1 MQTDKFTALVRKA
14 VINAQNDALAAD
26 HQKLTAIH
34 VLSALLADD
43 NVMTRTLIGR
53 AGGDMGALQ
62 AGLKKALA
70 AMPAVTGSGADQ
82 MQLDMELAR
91 IMQAAEAESKTLKDS
106 FLAVDAL
113 LIAMA
118 KSKGETGK
126 LLRDSGVDAESL
138 ARAVAEVRKGR
149 TADSDMAEE
158 AHEALGKFTT
168 DLTDAARNG
177 KLDPVIGREAEVR
190 RAMQSLARR
199 TKNNPVLIGQPGVGK
214 TAIAEGLA
222 QRIVNGDVPEALA
235 NKSLLSLDMGALV
248 AGAKYRG
255 EFEER
260 LKAVLKEVQGRDG
273 EVILFIDEMHQLVG
287 AGKTDGAM
295 DASNLLKP
303 ALARGEL
310 RCIGATTL
318 DEYRQYVEKDAA
330 LTRRFQPVFVDEP
343 TVEDTVFVLR
353 GLKEKYELHHG
364 VRITDDALIAA
375 ARLSHRYITERF
387 LPDKAIDVMDE
398 AASHLRIQSD
408 SKPAELDSAD
418 RQIIQLKIEQAALQK
433 ENAKASEKR
442 LTAIAEEL
450 AELQAKSDELTAAWD
465 GVKAR
470 MAEVGRLQQAL
481 EDKRHQL
488 EVAQRSGQLDIAA
501 ELAYGTLPALEQE
514 LVAAK
519 EAVASSQ
526 LVDEEVTAAQIASVI
541 SSWTGIPVD
550 KMLEGEREKLLEM
563 EAIIG
568 KRIIGQ
574 QEAVQSVANAIRRSR
589 AGLADPNQPMGS
601 FLMLGPTGVGKTELA
616 KALAEFLFDN
626 DTAVLRIDMSEYMEK
641 HSVARLIGAP
651 PGYVGYEEG
660 GSLTEAVRRRPY
672 QVVLFDEVEKAHPDI
687 FNVLLQVLDEG
698 HLTDGQGRKVDFANT
713 LILLTSNIG
722 AEHLLA
728 LEDGMDSDAARDSV
742 MRDVHAT
749 FRPEF
754 LNRLDEILLFHRLS
768 LGDMGAIVS
777 IQFARL
783 QKRLAE
789 RGITLRLDEDAAAWL
804 ARRGYDPQFGARP
817 LQRVIQNMV
826 QNPLAE
832 ALLAGR
838 FGDGDY
844 VEVRLDSATDRLTFG
859 FATPADGA
867 APDDNRG
874 DAPDERVA
882 MAR

>member
-1 MQTDKFTALVRKA
+1 MQTDKFTALVRNA
-14 VINAQNDALAAD
+14 MVSAQNAALAAD
-26 HQKLTAIH
+26 HQKLTAMH
-34 VLSALLADD
+34 LLSALLGDD
-43 NVMTRTLIGR
+43 NVMARSLIGR
-53 AGGDMGALQ
+53 AGGDLGALQ
-62 AGLKKALA
+62 AGLAKALA
-70 AMPAVTGSGADQ
+70 AIPAVTGGGADQ

-91 IMQAAEAESKTLKDS
+91 ILQAAEGESKALKDS

-118 KSKGETGK
+118 KSKGDTGK
-126 LLRDSGVDAESL
+126 IMRDAGIDAQRLSQAVVES
-138 ARAVAEVRKGR
+138 RKGR

-190 RAMQSLARR
+190 RAIQILARR
-199 TKNNPVLIGQPGVGK
+199 TKNNPVLIGRPGVGK

-222 QRIVNGDVPEALA
+222 QRIVNGDVPQALA
-235 NKSLLSLDMGALV
+235 EKSLLSLDMGALV

-260 LKAVLKEVQGRDG
+260 LKSVLKEVQSRDG

-375 ARLSHRYITERF
+375 ARLSHRYIAERF

-408 SKPAELDSAD
+408 SKPAELDTAD

-442 LTAIAEEL
+442 LAAIAKEL

-465 GVKAR
+465 AVKAR

-481 EDKRHQL
+481 EDQRHRL
-488 EVAQRSGQLDIAA
+488 EVAQREGRLEVAA
-501 ELAYGTLPALEQE
+501 ELTYGTLPALERE
-514 LVAAK
+514 LATAK
-519 EAVASSQ
+519 NAVAQSQ
-526 LVDEEVTAAQIASVI
+526 LVDEEVTAPHIAAVI

-550 KMLEGEREKLLEM
+550 KMLEGEREKLLQM

-568 KRIIGQ
+568 ERIIGQ
-574 QEAVQSVANAIRRSR
+574 SEAVSSISNAIRRSR
-589 AGLADPNQPMGS
+589 AGLSDPNQPMGS
-601 FLMLGPTGVGKTELA
+601 FLMLGPTGVGKTEMA
-616 KALAEFLFDN
+616 KALASFLFDN
-626 DTAVLRIDMSEYMEK
+626 DGAVLRIDMSEYMEK

-672 QVVLFDEVEKAHPDI
+672 QVVLFDEIEKAHPDI

-698 HLTDGQGRKVDFANT
+698 HLTDGQGRRVDFANT

-728 LEDGMDSDAARDSV
+728 LRDDDDSDMARDAV
-742 MRDVHAT
+742 MADVQST

-754 LNRLDEILLFHRLS
+754 LNRLDEVLLFHRLS
-768 LGDMGAIVS
+768 QHDMGAIVS

-783 QKRLAE
+783 AARLAE
-789 RGITLRLDEDAAAWL
+789 RGVVLRLDDAAADWL

-817 LQRVIQNMV
+817 LQRVIQNAV

-832 ALLAGR
+832 ALLSGK
-838 FGDGDY
+838 FGDGDL
-844 VEVRLDSATDRLTFG
+844 VEVRLDASSDRIVFGYGKPSEDGGMTATLSD
-859 FATPADGA
+859 A
-867 APDDNRG
+867 AG
-874 DAPDERVA
+874 DAA
-882 MAR
+882 GTA